1 MAVRAAHVR
10 RIGADYRAV
19 VNPIQGQSRW
29 LAVQSTTQPAAP
41 ATPFDPAQ
49 LLEQAQTAAGD
60 APASLFAQDSATT
73 SDLFGSDM
81 SAADPSVAAAMVTLQ
96 RLTGS
101 QQLPAVGAD
110 VLSSYLA
117 SAGTDGESSSDSDP
131 ASGTDLYV

>member
-1 MAVRAAHVR
+1 MR
-10 RIGADYRAV
+10 RGRADYRAV
-19 VNPIQGQSRW
+19 VNPIQGQNPW
-29 LAVQSTTQPAAP
+29 VALQGATQPTAP
-41 ATPFDPAQ
+41 ATVFDPAQ

-73 SDLFGSDM
+73 GDLLGSDM

-96 RLTGS
+96 GLTGA

-117 SAGTDGESSSDSDP
+117 SAGADAESSSDSDT
-131 ASGTDLYV
+131 ASGTDFYV

>member
-1 MAVRAAHVR
+1 MGAAHVR
-10 RIGADYRAV
+10 RIGADYRSV
-19 VNPIQGQSRW
+19 VNPIQGQNPW
-29 LAVQSTTQPAAP
+29 AALQSAIQPSAP

-60 APASLFAQDSATT
+60 APASLFAQDSGTT
-73 SDLFGSDM
+73 GGLVGSDM
-81 SAADPSVAAAMVTLQ
+81 ATADPSVAAAMATLQ
-96 RLTGS
+96 GLTSS

-117 SAGTDGESSSDSDP
+117 SAGTDPESSSDSDP